1 RGPADGHAQR
11 RRRPGPDPP
20 PAARGHVALRAR
32 RPAEP
37 PLRPRR
43 HVGRGERHARRAR
56 RGRARLRRG
65 RCRARGLRL
74 QGAQAGGGVRRRDG
88 RPRCRRVHRRRGGE
102 RPRHARRGAGGPR
115 LPGDRARPRGERR
128 RRPGGERSGQPRG
141 RAGARDRRGGHDR
154 GAGRR
159 GRAPR
164 GRYAELSTLGIDLGG
179 TKILAAVVSEGR
191 VLDRVR
197 VDTPQTGFADVVA
210 AMAGAARE
218 LISRGHEVTAV
229 GVGSPGPLDHER
241 GRVVWAPNIAGM
253 VDAPVVDAL
262 REELGLPVALEDDA
276 NAAGYAEHLYG
287 AAKGLR
293 SSVYV
298 TLSTGIGGGLFVG
311 ETLVR
316 GAHGLAGEIGHITL
330 LPGGPMGGDGHTG
343 SLEAIAAGRSIARDA
358 SYAYGQ
364 P

>member
-1 RGPADGHAQR
+1 M
-11 RRRPGPDPP
+11 
-20 PAARGHVALRAR
+20 
-32 RPAEP
+32 
-37 PLRPRR
+37 
-43 HVGRGERHARRAR
+43 
-56 RGRARLRRG
+56 
-65 RCRARGLRL
+65 
-74 QGAQAGGGVRRRDG
+74 
-88 RPRCRRVHRRRGGE
+88 
-102 RPRHARRGAGGPR
+102 
-115 LPGDRARPRGERR
+115 
-128 RRPGGERSGQPRG
+128 
-141 RAGARDRRGGHDR
+141 
-154 GAGRR
+154 
-159 GRAPR
+159 
-164 GRYAELSTLGIDLGG
+164 STLGIDLGG

-262 REELGLPVALEDDA
+262 REELGLPVTLENDA

-364 P
+364 PMNTVEVFERARAGERKALGIVENAALFTGIGLANIQKVFDPEAFVLGGGLTAAGDFYLDRVKAAARRYLEGFCEPVFLMAVLGGDAGAIGAAAVAERELAGRR

>member
-1 RGPADGHAQR
+1 
-11 RRRPGPDPP
+11 
-20 PAARGHVALRAR
+20 
-32 RPAEP
+32 
-37 PLRPRR
+37 
-43 HVGRGERHARRAR
+43 
-56 RGRARLRRG
+56 
-65 RCRARGLRL
+65 
-74 QGAQAGGGVRRRDG
+74 
-88 RPRCRRVHRRRGGE
+88 
-102 RPRHARRGAGGPR
+102 
-115 LPGDRARPRGERR
+115 
-128 RRPGGERSGQPRG
+128 
-141 RAGARDRRGGHDR
+141 
-154 GAGRR
+154 
-159 GRAPR
+159 
-164 GRYAELSTLGIDLGG
+164 LSTLGIDLGG

-262 REELGLPVALEDDA
+262 REELGLPVALENDA

-364 P
+364 PMNTIEVFERARAGERKALGIVENAALFTGIGLANIQKVFDPEAFVLGGGLTAAGDFYLDRVKAAARRYLEGFCEPVFLMAVLGGDAGAIGAAAVAERELAGRR